1 MNKKAD
7 DIILNLIDVYKKYG
21 NEKIFEKFNMSLKK
35 NSINAILGPSGTGKT
50 TLLNIISGIEDI
62 DSGEVI
68 YNGNNISYIFQEDRL
83 IPWLSVYD
91 NIAFVLKSK
100 YSKKNIKNIV
110 DKYLKLV
117 KLQNHKDKYPRELS
131 GGMKRRVAI
140 ARAFAYESDLLLM
153 DEPFKGLDM
162 ELKKD
167 IIDEFLN
174 IWSYDRRTV
183 VLVTHDIKE
192 AKYMT
197 DKIYF
202 LQKNN

>member
-7 DIILNLIDVYKKYG
+7 DIMISLIDVYKKYG

-50 TLLNIISGIEDI
+50 TLLNIISGIEGI

-100 YSKKNIKNIV
+100 YSKKNVKNIV

-162 ELKKD
+162 GLKKD

-174 IWSYDRRTV
+174 IWNYDRRTV

-202 LQKNN
+202 LEKNN

>member
-7 DIILNLIDVYKKYG
+7 DIMISLIDVYKKYG

-117 KLQNHKDKYPRELS
+117 KLQNHRDKYPRELS

-153 DEPFKGLDM
+153 DEPFKGIDM

-174 IWSYDRRTV
+174 IWNYDRRTV

-202 LQKNN
+202 LEKNN

>member
-1 MNKKAD
+1 M
-7 DIILNLIDVYKKYG
+7 
-21 NEKIFEKFNMSLKK
+21 FEKFNMSLKE
-35 NSINAILGPSGTGKT
+35 NSINAILGPSGSGKT
-50 TLLNIISGIEDI
+50 TLLNIISGIESV
-62 DSGEVI
+62 DSGKVI
-68 YNGNNISYIFQEDRL
+68 FNGNNISYIFQEDRL

-100 YSKKNIKNIV
+100 CSKENIKNVI
-110 DKYLKLV
+110 DKYLTLV
-117 KLQNHKDKYPRELS
+117 KLQNHRDKFPQELS

-167 IIDEFLN
+167 IINKFLN
-174 IWSYDRRTV
+174 IWNYDRRTV
-183 VLVTHDIKE
+183 VLVTHDIEE

-202 LQKNN
+202 LEKSD

>member
-153 DEPFKGLDM
+153 DEPFKGLDIG
-162 ELKKD
+162 LKKD

-174 IWSYDRRTV
+174 IWNYDRRTV

-202 LQKNN
+202 LEKNN

>member
-1 MNKKAD
+1 M
-7 DIILNLIDVYKKYG
+7 ISLIDVYKKYG

-117 KLQNHKDKYPRELS
+117 KLQNHRDKYPRELS

-153 DEPFKGLDM
+153 DEPFKGIDM

-174 IWSYDRRTV
+174 IWNYDRRTV

-202 LQKNN
+202 LEKNN

>member
-7 DIILNLIDVYKKYG
+7 DIMISLIDVYKKYG

-117 KLQNHKDKYPRELS
+117 KLQNHRDKYPRELS

-153 DEPFKGLDM
+153 DEPFKGIDM
-162 ELKKD
+162 ELKKRY
-167 IIDEFLN
+167 N
-174 IWSYDRRTV
+174 R
-183 VLVTHDIKE
+183 
-192 AKYMT
+192 
-197 DKIYF
+197 
-202 LQKNN
+202 

>member
-183 VLVTHDIKE
+183 ILVTHDIKE

>member
-7 DIILNLIDVYKKYG
+7 DIVLKLINVYKKYG
-21 NEKIFEKFNMSLKK
+21 SQKVFEKFNMSLKK
-35 NSINAILGPSGTGKT
+35 NSINAVLGLSGVGKT
-50 TLLNIISGIEDI
+50 TLLNIISGIENI
-62 DSGEVI
+62 DGGKVI
-68 YNGNNISYIFQEDRL
+68 FNGNNISYIFQEDRL
-83 IPWLSVYD
+83 ISWLNVYD
-91 NIAFVLKSK
+91 NIAFVLKSN
-100 YSKKNIKNIV
+100 YSKKIIKNTI
-110 DKYLKLV
+110 DKYLTLV
-117 KLQNHKDKYPRELS
+117 KLQNYKDKFPRELS

-140 ARAFAYESDLLLM
+140 ARAFAYQSDLLLM

-183 VLVTHDIKE
+183 VLVTHDIEE
-192 AKYMT
+192 AKYMA

-202 LQKNN
+202 LEKSN

>member
-7 DIILNLIDVYKKYG
+7 DIMLRLIDVYKKYG
-21 NEKIFEKFNMSLKK
+21 DEKIFEKFNMSLKK

-50 TLLNIISGIEDI
+50 TLLNIISGIEGI

-100 YSKKNIKNIV
+100 YSKKNVKNIV

-153 DEPFKGLDM
+153 DEPFKGLDIG
-162 ELKKD
+162 LKKD

-174 IWSYDRRTV
+174 IWNYDRRTV

-202 LQKNN
+202 LEKNN

>member
-202 LQKNN
+202 LEKNN